1 MKDYTQDE
9 LEDLLFESPE
19 QAIAV
24 LEELVRHG
32 NADAMFVMGTA
43 YYDGDGVKRDRVR
56 CVELLT
62 RAAALGHIKANHD
75 LGCFYYY
82 GYGFPE
88 GFRNW
93 QKSAELLAKTAQQ
106 DYTPS
111 MTFLGSMYENGEGVI
126 QSAEMA
132 RALYERA
139 AELGD
144 ELGERGLKR
153 LAQKQADQT

>member
-1 MKDYTQDE
+1 MQDE

-24 LEELVRHG
+24 LNELARQG
-32 NADAMFVMGTA
+32 SADAMFVLGMA
-43 YYDGDGVKRDRVR
+43 YYDGDGVKRDTLK
-56 CVELLT
+56 CADLLA

-93 QKSAELLAKTAQQ
+93 QKSAELLARTAQQ
-106 DYTPS
+106 GYTPS
-111 MTFLGSMYENGEGVI
+111 MTFLGSMYENGEGVS

-132 RALYERA
+132 RALYQRA

-153 LAQKQADQT
+153 LVQKGLT